1 MNGGDFEMIGERI
14 QYLREEKKLTQ
25 KELAK
30 ALSLST
36 SSLASYEQNARKPSV
51 DTVIELARFFDVT
64 SDYILELTNKPIN
77 LEAILKKEKTICVIP
92 PTIFSNE
99 IAIKEYELIKDYL
112 IYKYQK

>member
-1 MNGGDFEMIGERI
+1 MIGERI

-30 ALSLST
+30 KLSMST

-51 DTVIELARFFDVT
+51 DTVIELAKFFDVT

-77 LEAILKKEKTICVIP
+77 LDTILKKEKAVCVIP
-92 PTIFSNE
+92 PTIYSNE
-99 IAIKEYELIKDYL
+99 IAIREYELMREFL
-112 IYKYQK
+112 IYKYKK